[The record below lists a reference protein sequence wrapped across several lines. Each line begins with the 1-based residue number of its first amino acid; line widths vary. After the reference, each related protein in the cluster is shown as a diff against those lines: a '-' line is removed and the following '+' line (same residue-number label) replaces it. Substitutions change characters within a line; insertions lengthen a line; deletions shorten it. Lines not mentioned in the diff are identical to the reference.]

1 MSRRLGGLGGRA
13 RLAAAGLVLAA
24 ILGLGAVPPAAR
36 AAEPSFGPPRA
47 TAAFGRAVEFE
58 QPVEGLGP
66 LKRVEILVWLAE
78 QPVPT
83 VRSVP
88 PPDSASTT
96 LRYALDLTSDHLL
109 PNTPLTAR
117 WRLTDP
123 AGQTWLGPPVRI
135 VYADDR
141 FRWRTRAGDLVRV
154 HWVEGDAAFGA
165 RALRIAE
172 AAVAEAEA
180 LLGVRE
186 ERPIDFF
193 IYADEQAFYDA
204 LGPGTRE
211 NVGGQANAEIRT
223 LFAQIGPGLLDSS
236 WVGVVIPHELT
247 HLVFDTAVRNP
258 YHFPPRWLNEGLA
271 VYLSEGYAASDRS
284 AVLAAARDGSLV
296 PLSGLTAQFPTR
308 REAFFLAYS
317 ESVSAVDFLVRR
329 FGRDALVALVRSY
342 AAGVTDDEAFRA
354 ALGVDAA
361 GFEAA
366 WLADLGAPP
375 PTRYGPQ
382 PAPPGPVPDA
392 WRDAAPGP
400 TASPGASRSPA
411 PAASRSPTPG
421 EAPTTDAAAL
431 VGVLIALGLLAAL
444 GGAAMAGRRRL
455 PSDRQAVAAEPGS
468 ADEPGSEEA
477 RHG

>member
-1 MSRRLGGLGGRA
+1 MIRLLGRLPGG
-13 RLAAAGLVLAA
+13 AAGLAGSLALAA
-24 ILGLGAVPPAAR
+24 ILVGFAPPLTALGA
-36 AAEPSFGPPRA
+36 EPTFGTPRA
-47 TAAFGRAVEFE
+47 TASFGRSVDFE
-58 QPVEGLGP
+58 QPIADLGP
-66 LKRVEILVWLAE
+66 LKRAEILIWLAE
-78 QPVPT
+78 EPVPT
-83 VRSVP
+83 VRTVALP
-88 PPDSASTT
+88 PSGTTT
-96 LRYALDLTSDHLL
+96 LRYSLDLGSDHLL

-117 WRLTDP
+117 WRLTD
-123 AGQTWLGPPVRI
+123 ASGQTWLGPPVRV
-135 VYADDR
+135 VYSDDR
-141 FRWRTRAGDLVRV
+141 FRWKVEAGRLVRV

-172 AAVAEAEA
+172 DAVAEAEN

-223 LFAQIGPGLLDSS
+223 LFAQIGPGLLESP
-236 WVGVVIPHELT
+236 WVGIVIPHELT

-271 VYLSEGYAASDRS
+271 VYLSEGYGPSDRS
-284 AVLAAARDGSLV
+284 AVAAAARDGSLM

-308 REAFFLAYS
+308 QEAFFLAYS

-342 AAGVTDDEAFRA
+342 ARGVTDDEAFTA
-354 ALGVDAA
+354 ALGVDVA
-361 GFEAA
+361 GFETA
-366 WLADLGAPP
+366 WLADLGAGP

-392 WRDAAPGP
+392 WRGTAPAPSSSPGPSEEPAPVASAAPG
-400 TASPGASRSPA
+400 AGGASGSGGSA
-411 PAASRSPTPG
+411 
-421 EAPTTDAAAL
+421 
-431 VGVLIALGLLAAL
+431 GLLAVLLGLGLFAAVAIAARSRRRRSGRPA
-444 GGAAMAGRRRL
+444 GGAPTPERER
-455 PSDRQAVAAEPGS
+455 
-468 ADEPGSEEA
+468 SE
-477 RHG
+477 